1 MYLALTGRPTLVRN
15 TTTTGL
21 FTADNLTLMAGH
33 GWVNAGH
40 AAARFEQEDEDPD
53 TLAVM

>member
-21 FTADNLTLMAGH
+21 FTADNLTLMTGH
-33 GWVNAGH
+33 RWVNAGH